1 MILRLFLKWKF
12 MFEKYNWEETDVN
25 HLSICRKLRCT
36 LLFTDLHS
44 LHRFIFKIKISNLFT
59 MGNEEL

>member
-1 MILRLFLKWKF
+1 

-44 LHRFIFKIKISNLFT
+44 LHRFVFKIKISNLFT
-59 MGNEEL
+59 VGNEEL

>member
-1 MILRLFLKWKF
+1 

-44 LHRFIFKIKISNLFT
+44 LRRFIFKIKMSNLFT
-59 MGNEEL
+59 VGNEEL